1 MNNALDIAL
10 SRVLITVPRELLTL
24 AFTVREQYQRTYPL
38 EQMILEKIVR
48 GIIRKDANIYG
59 GKEKKIVLL
68 PEYREKMEWNKS
80 DSYMFTGTFSLY
92 RIPPRE
98 REGQAIVDVEG
109 LTYRG
114 NYSAGHAPYTAG
126 WTGGA
131 TEIMLGATVIDSH
144 TGYSSPP
151 RPDVTLLSGDLVRL
165 SPSQHGDV
173 VWIMSCR
180 IGYDQDF
187 TNLNPQAIPLFT
199 ELVITA
205 TKMYCYNTL
214 IVEVDKA
221 FVDSGYE
228 LSSFKMILDT
238 YADAPDRYKELMD
251 QFAGAVQL
259 DPDRIRPLL
268 RYML

>member
-10 SRVLITVPRELLTL
+10 SRVLINIPRELLNLTF
-24 AFTVREQYQRTYPL
+24 AVREPYEKTYPL
-38 EQMILEKIVR
+38 EQMILEKVVR
-48 GIIRKDANIYG
+48 GIIRKDVNLYG
-59 GKEKKIVLL
+59 GKAKKIVLL
-68 PEYREKMEWNKS
+68 PEYREKMDWNRA
-80 DSYMFTGTFSLY
+80 DDYMFTGMFSLY
-92 RIPPRE
+92 RIPPSE

-109 LTYRG
+109 LMYRG
-114 NYSAGHAPYTAG
+114 NFSAGHAPYTAG

-173 VWIMSCR
+173 VWVMQCR
-180 IGYDQDF
+180 IGMDQDF
-187 TNLNPQAIPLFT
+187 TNMNTQAIPIFT
-199 ELVITA
+199 ELVTVA
-205 TKMYCYNTL
+205 TKMYCYNKL

-221 FVDSGYE
+221 FVESGYE

-238 YADAPDRYKELMD
+238 YADSFDRYKELM
-251 QFAGAVQL
+251 QEFSGALQM